1 MSKEIRKPDD
11 PAKKTSDSLMTK
23 IKKKLDGLKTAK
35 NDKIITYV
43 ITAII
48 AICLGVYVITQFV
61 MDNKS
66 TKENNTTQ
74 EGQEF
79 VIPDS
84 NDPTVEDTDPAA
96 TNSQSPYHQ
105 SAEAVTDDNNDGFII
120 PDADHVTLKTTN
132 DQNACYVYIPVGYE
146 ANIKT
151 RSVLLKP
158 VDYDINITDN
168 DPISIEWDN
177 MAHFYELKAD
187 GYYNVLS
194 EGLSKNYTR
203 YEYEVIDK
211 YEYLAHETAS
221 AMVYIIHIIAESE
234 EPELSFEMYKIV
246 VDLPS
251 KTGAIPMIT
260 FDNVNQDML
269 NNRYPDIISLA
280 KAIFIPVNEE
290 DRIETPMETDVSEE
304 PKETKNE

>member
-1 MSKEIRKPDD
+1 
-11 PAKKTSDSLMTK
+11 
-23 IKKKLDGLKTAK
+23 
-35 NDKIITYV
+35 
-43 ITAII
+43 
-48 AICLGVYVITQFV
+48 
-61 MDNKS
+61 
-66 TKENNTTQ
+66 
-74 EGQEF
+74 
-79 VIPDS
+79 
-84 NDPTVEDTDPAA
+84 
-96 TNSQSPYHQ
+96 
-105 SAEAVTDDNNDGFII
+105 
-120 PDADHVTLKTTN
+120 
-132 DQNACYVYIPVGYE
+132 
-146 ANIKT
+146 
-151 RSVLLKP
+151 
-158 VDYDINITDN
+158 
-168 DPISIEWDN
+168 

-221 AMVYIIHIIAESE
+221 AMVYVIHIIAESE

-290 DRIETPMETDVSEE
+290 DRIETPVETDASEE